1 MNFVD
6 FIFKTFSLFLFQNDE
21 VRLPQVRPLRHDRE
35 GGHVLP
41 SPAKHL
47 QRKDLHHDVGLVHRA
62 GNFVRSQ
69 SRLPRLGRLAEV
81 DENEFDHGKLS
92 PLENEAY
99 DWYKENF

>member
-1 MNFVD
+1 M
-6 FIFKTFSLFLFQNDE
+6 
-21 VRLPQVRPLRHDRE
+21 RLPQVRPLRHDRE

-69 SRLPRLGRLAEV
+69 SRLPRLGRLAKV

-92 PLENEAY
+92 PLATNLVITPTM
-99 DWYKENF
+99 DIRKTFKL

>member
-1 MNFVD
+1 M
-6 FIFKTFSLFLFQNDE
+6 
-21 VRLPQVRPLRHDRE
+21 RLPQVRPLRHDRE

-62 GNFVRSQ
+62 GNFVRRQ

-92 PLENEAY
+92 PLATNLVIVVISPTM
-99 DWYKENF
+99 DIRKTFKL